1 MDRRLLD
8 LLCCPVSRSP
18 LGLLSPSDQDKVN
31 LAIKQGGIR
40 TVDGV
45 TVIGELA
52 NALISADR
60 KVIYRIVDDIPV
72 LLPEEGIGTAQIID
86 WNL

>member
-1 MDRRLLD
+1 VDRRLLD

-18 LGLLSPSDQDKVN
+18 LGLLGPSDRELIN
-31 LAIKQGGIR
+31 LAITQGDIK

-45 TVIGELA
+45 TVIGALA
-52 NALISADR
+52 NALVSADR

-72 LLPEEGIGTAQIID
+72 LLPEEGIGTAQVND
-86 WNL
+86 WQL

>member
-18 LGLLSPSDQDKVN
+18 LGLLGPGDRQVLN
-31 LAIKQGGIR
+31 QAIMQGGVK

-45 TVIGELA
+45 AVVGELVS
-52 NALISADR
+52 ALMSADR
-60 KVIYRIVDDIPV
+60 KVIYRIVEDIPV
-72 LLPEEGIGTAQIID
+72 LLPEEGIGTAQIVA
-86 WNL
+86 WQQ

>member
-1 MDRRLLD
+1 VDRRLLD

-18 LGLLSPSDQDKVN
+18 LGLLGPSDRELIN
-31 LAIKQGGIR
+31 LAIAQGGVK

-45 TVIGELA
+45 AVMGALA
-52 NALISADR
+52 HALISADR

-72 LLPEEGIGTAQIID
+72 LLPEEGIGTVQISD
-86 WNL
+86 WQL

>member
-18 LGLLSPSDQDKVN
+18 LGLLGPSDREKLN
-31 LAIKQGGIR
+31 RAILTGDVK

-45 TVIGELA
+45 AVLG
-52 NALISADR
+52 ALQAALLSADR

-72 LLPEEGIGTAQIID
+72 LLPEEGIGTTQIVD
-86 WNL
+86 WSL